1 MILTNKG
8 KFSNLDKVETGDIL
22 IYHSINNTSFGIN
35 FLTKSV
41 YTHVGIAVWSNLN
54 YNIYFDNNTQAI
66 YSGKDKKLLIFETD
80 LGTEKYDYV
89 RQKNVKNNVR
99 LISVED
105 NLINVNKIYVRKVN
119 LKRDNEFYKKFQK
132 FIDEHQNIPY
142 ETDKITILLYMMGM
156 GISNRKKNSLN
167 SAICTELVSK
177 YLSVFFNIKNRYL
190 YPKNYAI
197 EYKNIF
203 KENDILEDQYKIYD
217 AEYDNIVLVSA
228 VIITILIICAICMRG
243 YSFYKIQFNKT

>member
-41 YTHVGIAVWSNLN
+41 YTHVGIAVWSILN
-54 YNIYFDNNTQAI
+54 YNITFENNKQAI
-66 YSGKDKKLLIFETD
+66 YSGNDKKLLIFETD
-80 LGTEKYDYV
+80 LGSEKYDYA

-119 LKRDNEFYKKFQK
+119 LQRDYEFYQKFKKF
-132 FIDEHQNIPY
+132 INEHQHIPY

-156 GISNRKKNSLN
+156 GISNRKKNTLN

-177 YLSVFFNIKNRYL
+177 YLAEFFDVKNRYL

-197 EYKNIF
+197 EYKNLF
-203 KENDILEDQYKIYD
+203 KEEDVLHEQYKIYD
-217 AEYDNIVLVSA
+217 AEYDNLILVSA
-228 VIITILIICAICMRG
+228 VIIFILIVCAICMRG
-243 YSFYKIQFNKT
+243 YSFYKSTF